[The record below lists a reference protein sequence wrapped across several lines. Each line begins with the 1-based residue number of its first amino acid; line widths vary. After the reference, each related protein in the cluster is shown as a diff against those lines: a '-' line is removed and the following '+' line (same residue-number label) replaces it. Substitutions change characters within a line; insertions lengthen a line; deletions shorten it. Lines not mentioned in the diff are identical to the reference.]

1 MSMSSQ
7 GDGGAGGGG
16 IGTGS
21 RLERESST
29 PLRTVKVT
37 TAQILLLT

>member
-7 GDGGAGGGG
+7 GDGGAGGV
-16 IGTGS
+16 GTGS

-29 PLRTVKVT
+29 PLRTVKAT